1 LVSRR
6 MSATGNGKALVSET
20 WRGTMRI
27 YERVCA
33 HGVD

>member
-1 LVSRR
+1 
-6 MSATGNGKALVSET
+6 MSATGNGKALYLSET
-20 WRGTMRI
+20 CRGIMRM